1 MPRTMARRTT
11 KIIMK
16 ENNKKMNRMEMLNDD
31 LIDDK

>member
-1 MPRTMARRTT
+1 MTRRTT

-16 ENNKKMNRMEMLNDD
+16 ENNKKMNRAEMLNDA

>member
-1 MPRTMARRTT
+1 MARRTT

-16 ENNKKMNRMEMLNDD
+16 ENNNKMNRMEMLNDD